1 MTLQPEPRRSESAD
15 VATRITPEDLA
26 ALAAAYGRVARR
38 ADRLGVAGVVGG
50 LAIGALL
57 LTIARP
63 LALPDSVAPW
73 FFGLGWAIALG
84 STAVVWRWYRKAV
97 ARFDFRCAACDTR
110 VLKPTWRRSE
120 AARVRLAVVAGK
132 CPSCGGNL
140 CGSSDLP

>member
-110 VLKPTWRRSE
+110 L
-120 AARVRLAVVAGK
+120 
-132 CPSCGGNL
+132 
-140 CGSSDLP
+140 